1 MKPYPKYKDSGI
13 EWIGEV
19 PEWWNINRL
28 KHFVSVMPSNIDK
41 KSKETEKKI
50 YLCNYIDVYKNEF
63 ITDEISFME
72 ATASDDQIEKF
83 RLTKYD
89 VIITK
94 DSEEPSDIAIPALV
108 LQNLKEVVCGYHL
121 AILRVSS
128 NKLFGGFLFWF
139 FNSKL
144 IRNYFTTEAKG
155 ITRYGIG
162 SYSIENVSII
172 VPSITEQ
179 TTIAAFLDR
188 KTAEIDSIISKKE
201 RLIELYEEEK
211 AAIINHA
218 VTKGLNPAAKMKDS
232 GIEWLGEIPEHW
244 ETAELRRYIN
254 FITSGSRGWAEH
266 YSDEGKIFVRI
277 GNLTRNSIGLDL
289 SDIQRVQPPDGA
301 EGERTKIEKGD
312 ILFSITAYIGSV
324 AVATDEIVGSY
335 INQHIALVRPCFKK
349 IYPQF
354 VAYLACSDFGQ
365 IQLIEQ
371 GYGGTK
377 VQLSLDDVKSL
388 RIPIAP
394 LKEQLAIVQH
404 IETKCSRIDAI
415 ISKFKRQIEL
425 LKEYRTALI
434 SEAVTG
440 KIDLRNQI

>member
-1 MKPYPKYKDSGI
+1 MKPYPKYKDSGV
-13 EWIGEV
+13 ELIGDV
-19 PEWWNINRL
+19 PEHWE
-28 KHFVSVMPSNIDK
+28 V
-41 KSKETEKKI
+41 KKI
-50 YLCNYIDVYKNEF
+50 KYHAFFQKGKNHKELGDSPSKNSMIYLTMDYLRESPKQIYYVESHEDFIKVDDGEILLLWDGSNAGEFVISKKGVLSSTMAVLRVRDVQKIFCWYSFKNF
-63 ITDEISFME
+63 EI
-72 ATASDDQIEKF
+72 
-83 RLTKYD
+83 Y
-89 VIITK
+89 
-94 DSEEPSDIAIPALV
+94 
-108 LQNLKEVVCGYHL
+108 LKESTVGMGIPHVN
-121 AILRVSS
+121 S
-128 NKLFGGFLFWF
+128 NELKNGFL
-139 FNSKL
+139 
-144 IRNYFTTEAKG
+144 T
-155 ITRYGIG
+155 
-162 SYSIENVSII
+162 

-188 KTAEIDSIISKKE
+188 KTAEIDSIIAKKE

-211 AAIINHA
+211 AAVINHA
-218 VTKGLNPAAKMKDS
+218 VTKGLDPAAKMKDS
-232 GIEWLGEIPEHW
+232 GIEWLGQIPEHW

-335 INQHIALVRPCFKK
+335 INQHIALVRPCLKK

-354 VAYLACSDFGQ
+354 VAYLACSNFGQ

-404 IETKCSRIDAI
+404 IETKCSYIDAI

-440 KIDLRNQI
+440 KIDVREGIN